1 MNIKIYKTLYNKTY
15 FRYFLMIRHNTIQ
28 LFDSLKCLS
37 AFMIFT
43 VRFYEKV
50 DYHLKRNVYVLF
62 QQEKC

>member
-1 MNIKIYKTLYNKTY
+1 MQKTH
-15 FRYFLMIRHNTIQ
+15 FRYFLMIRLNKIQ

-50 DYHLKRNVYVLF
+50 DYHLKSNVYVFFKQVKVLNIINIL
-62 QQEKC
+62 